1 MTDKSRLPAMLRE
14 IASSLFKSPFTR
26 EYPKVKVAA
35 PEDFRGRHVLY
46 PERCISC
53 GLCERDCPADAIK
66 LVETAE
72 KRLPV
77 FYLDLCI
84 FCFQCADSCPR
95 NAIEPSTLFELSSTK
110 REKLVL
116 EPKAPFRVT
125 KNMPR
130 RDGED
135 YV

>member
-1 MTDKSRLPAMLRE
+1 MANKLRLPAMMRE
-14 IASSLFKSPFTR
+14 IASSLLKGAFTQ
-26 EYPKVKVAA
+26 EYPKVKVAV
-35 PEDFRGRHVLY
+35 PEDFRGRHILH

-66 LVETAE
+66 LVETVE

-95 NAIEPSTLFELSSTK
+95 NAIESSTLFELSSTE
-110 REKLVL
+110 REKLIL
-116 EPKAPFRVT
+116 EPEVLISSYRKPA
-125 KNMPR
+125 
-130 RDGED
+130 
-135 YV
+135 